1 MDQLFPLVDAAGI
14 CQFKAKMVTFSLFT
28 GQDSEAEKTELWVEP
43 VQHSAR
49 ESRPVVDVIGENDCQ
64 QEALYSI

>member
-1 MDQLFPLVDAAGI
+1 
-14 CQFKAKMVTFSLFT
+14 MVTFSLFT